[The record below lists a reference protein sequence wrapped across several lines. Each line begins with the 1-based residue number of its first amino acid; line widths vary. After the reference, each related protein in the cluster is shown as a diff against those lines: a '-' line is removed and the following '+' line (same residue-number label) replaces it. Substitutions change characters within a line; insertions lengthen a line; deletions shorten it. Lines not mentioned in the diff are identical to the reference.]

1 MTRSPAPRRSPAP
14 PEIALAYDAL
24 VEALW
29 TIRDQ
34 SEAGGPNFAGQ
45 IARAL
50 SELAGRSD
58 DSLPSI
64 SSQADTTPTTPTA
77 GTASASVDGGAGM
90 RT

>member
-1 MTRSPAPRRSPAP
+1 MTRSPAPRRPPAP
-14 PEIALAYDAL
+14 AEIALAYDAL

-50 SELAGRSD
+50 GELAGRPD

-64 SSQADTTPTTPTA
+64 SSQADTRPPAPTA
-77 GTASASVDGGAGM
+77 GAASSPVDGGAGM